1 MTSLFLKILDWGI
14 AGTWLILAVLLL
26 RFIFGRIS
34 RRYICILW
42 IFVGLNLLFP
52 FVKNP
57 FRIIPSDFSSVPER
71 FDRILDASIQDTETT
86 ASPPGERGNANTP
99 SVWLTIGGGIWTVG
113 MLFFILFALIRWFR
127 IKKALKVSLKV
138 YGNVWICDSIEQPF
152 VFGFLK
158 AKIYLPSQLS
168 PDYAGYI
175 VQHEETHI
183 RRLDHISRVIAYGI
197 LAIYWFQ
204 PFVWIFYLCFCKDTE
219 FACDEKVVQ
228 DMSAK
233 KKKEYLHVLLS
244 CSTSRPLQLI
254 RPVSLGG
261 ANMKKRILHTLR
273 YKKPRTY
280 KSVFM
285 LIFALL
291 ILFLFTGNST
301 GREIQTRSLDFL
313 PFSFGFNDLEP
324 GNVQFYSEKLKLKR
338 GDRLPFQVLYY
349 SMGLD
354 LEVELLSDSGSSEVI
369 AVTGGSG
376 RDAFQIEE
384 DGDYQVL
391 VRNSE
396 ENKEYEDTAI
406 IPLMVTGVITFSENA
421 DKPSHTVETEVY
433 IGKIGDMEFTIAD

>member
-1 MTSLFLKILDWGI
+1 
-14 AGTWLILAVLLL
+14 
-26 RFIFGRIS
+26 
-34 RRYICILW
+34 
-42 IFVGLNLLFP
+42 
-52 FVKNP
+52 
-57 FRIIPSDFSSVPER
+57 
-71 FDRILDASIQDTETT
+71 
-86 ASPPGERGNANTP
+86 
-99 SVWLTIGGGIWTVG
+99 
-113 MLFFILFALIRWFR
+113 
-127 IKKALKVSLKV
+127 
-138 YGNVWICDSIEQPF
+138 
-152 VFGFLK
+152 
-158 AKIYLPSQLS
+158 
-168 PDYAGYI
+168 
-175 VQHEETHI
+175 
-183 RRLDHISRVIAYGI
+183 
-197 LAIYWFQ
+197 
-204 PFVWIFYLCFCKDTE
+204 
-219 FACDEKVVQ
+219 
-228 DMSAK
+228 
-233 KKKEYLHVLLS
+233 
-244 CSTSRPLQLI
+244 
-254 RPVSLGG
+254 
-261 ANMKKRILHTLR
+261 
-273 YKKPRTY
+273 
-280 KSVFM
+280 M

-396 ENKEYEDTAI
+396 ENEEYEDTAI
-406 IPLMVTGVITFSENA
+406 IPLTVTGVITFSENA